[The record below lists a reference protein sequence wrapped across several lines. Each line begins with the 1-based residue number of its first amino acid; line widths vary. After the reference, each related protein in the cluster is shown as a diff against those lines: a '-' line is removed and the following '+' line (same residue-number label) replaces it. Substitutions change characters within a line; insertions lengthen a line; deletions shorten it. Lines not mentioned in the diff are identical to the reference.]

1 MDRRDLLY
9 KMNARRALAGR
20 QAGRP
25 RLFGLAIRS
34 PRYALHLLIL
44 ESLPLQSFSPF
55 GTLPASSSSR
65 KTSTLL
71 PAIRCAFAARPIR
84 PHHHPS
90 RTRPDLIAL
99 RLAQLSLQ
107 PRIDSV
113 SIPQQQA
120 QIPKASPSSIS
131 SSDAAVAVT
140 NNVVA
145 KPSSASLQS
154 ARLVSV
160 PPHPTMLEPPQGAD
174 PEDYYVKQ
182 DRVGKG
188 SFGEVYKGFDK
199 RSRQPVAIKI
209 IDLENAEDEIDDIQ
223 QEIAILSQLDSPH
236 VTKYHGSWLKGTN
249 LWIVMEYCSGG
260 SCSDLMKPGRFRE
273 DYIAIVVR
281 ELLKGL
287 EYLHGE
293 GKLHRDIKAAN
304 ILLSAT
310 GDVKLADFGVSGQ
323 LTATMTK
330 KNTFVGTPYWM
341 SPEVIKQSGYDFK
354 ADIWSLGITA
364 IELAM
369 GEPPYADLHPMK
381 VLFLIPK
388 NPPPQLE
395 GPFSRPFKEFINLCL
410 QRDPANRPSARE
422 LLKHPFIRKAK
433 KTTYLTELI
442 ERLERWRAE
451 GGDRHESEESE
462 EADEDFHEGEEDMW
476 DFGTV
481 RNTMRRGGRGTV
493 AMRMP
498 ASAMTAAAAAVNG
511 GEDVQ
516 NGRYQAKEL
525 PQVPH
530 QPPRSPQPQPR
541 SPTYPQ
547 ASSHAQPQHQS
558 PRQQAPPPQHKQ
570 PYQQDRRFDTSGSSG
585 SAGSGSGS
593 AGGTVRLAGAPVRP
607 GIPTAGAGHDGI
619 ARQPSFSAADA
630 YDKAISGRAS
640 PQPRP
645 ATNGNASHSANT
657 GAGGRY
663 ADNHQGYDAVEEER
677 RRMEEM
683 RLHQQGAPQR
693 RDASPRGADR
703 RGDAAQQ
710 QQQHQYQQQHH
721 QQHQQQQP
729 PPQAQQQ
736 SARLT
741 ALDTVFLPVIE
752 QLNMAVASRRD
763 AVRTLANLRAC
774 LEEAEMV
781 TPGIM
786 NAFAVELF
794 HTMAEVEGDREPEED
809 QWDG

>member
-1 MDRRDLLY
+1 M
-9 KMNARRALAGR
+9 M
-20 QAGRP
+20 
-25 RLFGLAIRS
+25 
-34 PRYALHLLIL
+34 
-44 ESLPLQSFSPF
+44 
-55 GTLPASSSSR
+55 
-65 KTSTLL
+65 
-71 PAIRCAFAARPIR
+71 
-84 PHHHPS
+84 
-90 RTRPDLIAL
+90 
-99 RLAQLSLQ
+99 
-107 PRIDSV
+107 
-113 SIPQQQA
+113 
-120 QIPKASPSSIS
+120 
-131 SSDAAVAVT
+131 
-140 NNVVA
+140 
-145 KPSSASLQS
+145 
-154 ARLVSV
+154 
-160 PPHPTMLEPPQGAD
+160 EPPQGAD

-223 QEIAILSQLDSPH
+223 QEIAILSQLDSAH

-395 GPFSRPFKEFINLCL
+395 GPFSRPFKEFVNLCL
-410 QRDPANRPSARE
+410 QRDPANRPSAKE

-462 EADEDFHEGEEDMW
+462 EADEDYPEGEEDMW

-498 ASAMTAAAAAVNG
+498 ASAMTAAAAAAAING
-511 GEDVQ
+511 NEEPH

-525 PQVPH
+525 PQVPR
-530 QPPRSPQPQPR
+530 QQSRSPQPQPR
-541 SPTYPQ
+541 SPTYEQ
-547 ASSHAQPQHQS
+547 APRHAQPQS
-558 PRQQAPPPQHKQ
+558 PRQAVPPQQQRQPQQQKQ
-570 PYQQDRRFDTSGSSG
+570 QPDRRFGTSGSSG
-585 SAGSGSGS
+585 SIGSGSGS
-593 AGGTVRLAGAPVRP
+593 AGGTVRLAATQARP
-607 GIPTAGAGHDGI
+607 GIPTAGGAND
-619 ARQPSFSAADA
+619 QPSFSAADA
-630 YDKAISGRAS
+630 YDKAISGGSQCPPSNGHAAS
-640 PQPRP
+640 PDPYYAEHHR
-645 ATNGNASHSANT
+645 
-657 GAGGRY
+657 GGYNDR
-663 ADNHQGYDAVEEER
+663 VEEER

-683 RLHQQGAPQR
+683 HLQQQGGGQR
-693 RDASPRGADR
+693 RDDR
-703 RGDAAQQ
+703 HGGSGDAP
-710 QQQHQYQQQHH
+710 HQH
-721 QQHQQQQP
+721 QQHQPQQ
-729 PPQAQQQ
+729 QAQQ
-736 SARLT
+736 AVRLT

-809 QWDG
+809 QWDP

>member
-1 MDRRDLLY
+1 
-9 KMNARRALAGR
+9 
-20 QAGRP
+20 
-25 RLFGLAIRS
+25 
-34 PRYALHLLIL
+34 
-44 ESLPLQSFSPF
+44 
-55 GTLPASSSSR
+55 
-65 KTSTLL
+65 
-71 PAIRCAFAARPIR
+71 
-84 PHHHPS
+84 
-90 RTRPDLIAL
+90 
-99 RLAQLSLQ
+99 
-107 PRIDSV
+107 
-113 SIPQQQA
+113 
-120 QIPKASPSSIS
+120 
-131 SSDAAVAVT
+131 
-140 NNVVA
+140 
-145 KPSSASLQS
+145 
-154 ARLVSV
+154 
-160 PPHPTMLEPPQGAD
+160 
-174 PEDYYVKQ
+174 
-182 DRVGKG
+182 
-188 SFGEVYKGFDK
+188 
-199 RSRQPVAIKI
+199 
-209 IDLENAEDEIDDIQ
+209 
-223 QEIAILSQLDSPH
+223 
-236 VTKYHGSWLKGTN
+236 
-249 LWIVMEYCSGG
+249 
-260 SCSDLMKPGRFRE
+260 MKPGRFRE

-287 EYLHGE
+287 EYLHSE

-395 GPFSRPFKEFINLCL
+395 GPFSRPFKEFVNLCL
-410 QRDPANRPSARE
+410 QRDPANRPSAKE

-462 EADEDFHEGEEDMW
+462 EADEDYQEGEEDMW

-511 GEDVQ
+511 ADEPY
-516 NGRYQAKEL
+516 NGRHQSKEL

-530 QPPRSPQPQPR
+530 QQSPRSPQPQPR
-541 SPTYPQ
+541 APTYEQP
-547 ASSHAQPQHQS
+547 AQHVQPQS
-558 PRQQAPPPQHKQ
+558 PRHAIPPAPAQQQLQQPR
-570 PYQQDRRFDTSGSSG
+570 PYQQQPDRRFGTSGSSG
-585 SAGSGSGS
+585 SVGSGSGS
-593 AGGTVRLAGAPVRP
+593 AGGTVRLAGAQVRP
-607 GIPTAGAGHDGI
+607 TIPTAGANDAI
-619 ARQPSFSAADA
+619 PRQPSFSAADA
-630 YDKAISGRAS
+630 YDKAISGGSQQQPVSNGHAAS
-640 PQPRP
+640 GSRSDPYYQ
-645 ATNGNASHSANT
+645 
-657 GAGGRY
+657 
-663 ADNHQGYDAVEEER
+663 DNHHRYNDRVEEER
-677 RRMEEM
+677 RRMEELQ
-683 RLHQQGAPQR
+683 LHQQGSTQR
-693 RDASPRGADR
+693 RDDGRGVMDRHNGTAD
-703 RGDAAQQ
+703 AP
-710 QQQHQYQQQHH
+710 HHH
-721 QQHQQQQP
+721 QQPQQ
-729 PPQAQQQ
+729 QAQQA
-736 SARLT
+736 ARLT

-809 QWDG
+809 QWDS

>member
-1 MDRRDLLY
+1 M
-9 KMNARRALAGR
+9 
-20 QAGRP
+20 
-25 RLFGLAIRS
+25 I
-34 PRYALHLLIL
+34 
-44 ESLPLQSFSPF
+44 
-55 GTLPASSSSR
+55 
-65 KTSTLL
+65 
-71 PAIRCAFAARPIR
+71 
-84 PHHHPS
+84 
-90 RTRPDLIAL
+90 
-99 RLAQLSLQ
+99 
-107 PRIDSV
+107 
-113 SIPQQQA
+113 
-120 QIPKASPSSIS
+120 
-131 SSDAAVAVT
+131 
-140 NNVVA
+140 
-145 KPSSASLQS
+145 
-154 ARLVSV
+154 
-160 PPHPTMLEPPQGAD
+160 EPPQGAD

-223 QEIAILSQLDSPH
+223 QEIAILSQLDSAH

-395 GPFSRPFKEFINLCL
+395 GPFSRSFKEFVNLCL
-410 QRDPANRPSARE
+410 QRDPANRPSAKE

-451 GGDRHESEESE
+451 GGDRHESEDSE
-462 EADEDFHEGEEDMW
+462 EADDDFQEGEEDMW

-498 ASAMTAAAAAVNG
+498 ASAMTAAAAVANG
-511 GEDVQ
+511 AEDMH
-516 NGRYQAKEL
+516 NGRQQAKEL
-525 PQVPH
+525 PQVPNQQ
-530 QPPRSPQPQPR
+530 QPPRSPQPQSR
-541 SPTYPQ
+541 SASYDQPPQ
-547 ASSHAQPQHQS
+547 RAPPQS
-558 PRQQAPPPQHKQ
+558 PRHAPPPPPQQQQQHQQQQQQQHQQQQRQQQQQQKSRYQEQ
-570 PYQQDRRFDTSGSSG
+570 PDRRFGTSG
-585 SAGSGSGS
+585 SAGSAGSGS
-593 AGGTVRLAGAPVRP
+593 AGGTVRLAPTQARP
-607 GIPTAGAGHDGI
+607 GIPTSASGDAI
-619 ARQPSFSAADA
+619 PRQASFSAAEA
-630 YDKAISGRAS
+630 YDKAITGVA
-640 PQPRP
+640 P
-645 ATNGNASHSANT
+645 TNGHAASDL
-657 GAGGRY
+657 Y
-663 ADNHQGYDAVEEER
+663 YDRVEEER

-683 RLHQQGAPQR
+683 QIRNQGPAASVEHPQT
-693 RDASPRGADR
+693 
-703 RGDAAQQ
+703 AQQ
-710 QQQHQYQQQHH
+710 QV
-721 QQHQQQQP
+721 P
-729 PPQAQQQ
+729 
-736 SARLT
+736 RLT

-774 LEEAEMV
+774 LEEAEHV

-809 QWDG
+809 QWDP